1 MDPLEEWIESAGS
14 ISLERWKRFQADY
27 LDERGLSRSEVS
39 MYVPQHPA
47 MDGYY
52 RNWVRLLPDDAVTR
66 LQRTDDFV
74 TEFGAI
80 IAETYERMESSVED
94 DLEALVDVTEVQQE
108 VPAIDSKSG
117 QLAYLCSLIIPQLRG
132 DVNVAQLRQGRTEVP
147 SEPAIEPPEY
157 GSTITVERR
166 NERNM
171 LDVAIFSIDD
181 PVDFFGPTYGD
192 STLMLGAL
200 IEADIEPDKIIFDQ
214 AFDAEGS
221 SWVKS
226 EPPEHAIAYRATDHK
241 NRAQFFKIHDPR
253 GYYGDS
259 WGDIQEMVVEN
270 GNSDEGL
277 DKREF
282 LYDTGSISW
291 QIAIGI

>member
-1 MDPLEEWIESAGS
+1 MDPLEEWIESAGC
-14 ISLERWKRFQADY
+14 ISWERWETFQADY
-27 LDERGLSRSEVS
+27 LNERGLSRSEAS

-52 RNWVRLLPDDAVTR
+52 HNWVRLLPDDTVTR
-66 LQRTDDFV
+66 LQRTDDFA
-74 TEFGAI
+74 TEFETI
-80 IAETYERMESSVED
+80 VAETYERLESSVED
-94 DLEALVDVTEVQQE
+94 ELKALVDVTEVQQE

-117 QLAYLCSLIIPQLRG
+117 QLAYLCSIITSQLRG
-132 DVNVAQLRQGRTEVP
+132 DVDVTQLQQERTELP
-147 SEPAIEPPEY
+147 SEPAMEPPEY
-157 GSTITVERR
+157 SATITVERR

-181 PVDFFGPTYGD
+181 PVQFFGSTYGD
-192 STLMLGAL
+192 STLMLQTI
-200 IEADIEPDKIIFDQ
+200 IEAGIEPDKVIFDQ

-241 NRAQFFKIHDPR
+241 NRAQFFKINDPR
-253 GYYGDS
+253 KYYGDS
-259 WGDIQEMVVEN
+259 WGDIQEMVVEI

-277 DKREF
+277 EKREF

-291 QIAIGI
+291 QIAIGL